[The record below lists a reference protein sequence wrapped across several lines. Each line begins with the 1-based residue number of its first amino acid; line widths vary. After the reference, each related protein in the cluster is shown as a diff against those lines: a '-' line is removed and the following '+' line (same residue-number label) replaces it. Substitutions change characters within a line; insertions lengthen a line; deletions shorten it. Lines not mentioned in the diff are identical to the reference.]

1 MKKLLVVLFGL
12 ALALGFHLLVTM
24 ALPSLAQADI
34 SGIEAILEPI
44 WTVPYSATTT
54 SVAWGDWDNDGD
66 LDLAVGNSGQ
76 SNWVFRNDGGAF
88 TRVWESSETDD
99 TRSLAWGDWDGDGCL
114 DLAVGNYGLNG
125 QANRI
130 YRNTLSGSH
139 CLGLPASATWSS
151 GEEDQTTS
159 IAWGDWDHDGDLDLA
174 VGNYGDPNRV
184 YCNEGGYFG
193 AACWSAPAGQSTR
206 SLAWGDWDNDGD
218 PDLAVGNQ
226 GQNQVYEN
234 SGGTLTP
241 VWQSAMN
248 DDTWSVA
255 WGDLNGDGFLDLAV
269 GNANAPAGGPNYLY
283 LNSGGSPYLPINPS
297 WASTE
302 NDVTYSLAWGDWDGD
317 GDLDLAVGNGPS
329 NGPDKAANRVYRND
343 GGALTLSWTANNEQ
357 NDKTWAVA
365 WGDANGDGDLDLF
378 AGNDSSY
385 LSQPSRLY
393 GNRNGVF
400 DRSDTGWDTSPVHTS
415 YSLAWGDWDHDGDLD
430 LAVGTASYNYVYQNN
445 GGVLGLAWTSA
456 EADDTRSLAWGDW
469 DGDGDLDLA
478 VGNYGSSLAQPN
490 RVYENTG
497 GNLVLAWTSADG
509 RRTTAVAWGDWDGD
523 GDLDLFAANTAS
535 TGAPNVLYE
544 NVGGNPSLNPN
555 PVWVSAESDTSQA
568 VAWGDWDND
577 VDLDLAV
584 ANSTGPNRLYENIS
598 NTLVSVLE
606 FGAADNSWSLAWGD
620 VDGDGDLDLAVGNY
634 NQPNRLYENISH
646 TLTLVMTT
654 TEVDNTRCLAWGD
667 VDGDGDLD
675 LAVANAGNQANRL
688 YLNLAGTLGSTA
700 AWSSTDVSDS
710 RSLAW
715 GDVDGDGDLDL
726 AVANYNQLNRLY
738 YNSLI
743 SSPGLPNDP
752 TYVWIDRPG
761 LTADAAGFST
771 QEFHVFKTIP
781 ITYTLFDDESDP
793 VWRIVPQVSWDG
805 GGQWLPA
812 TAAGGDGTD
821 NLATSPSGTLHLFVW
836 DALHDLIRDGYLS
849 PLIYRE
855 SRQDDVAF
863 RILVYPQMAHAGL
876 FQRPALGSQTS
887 LFRVDIHPDWRQS
900 FKAVTPT
907 LAIPGGWVT
916 YTLVFTNTD
925 LGRPPG
931 MITDALPA
939 GLELVGV
946 PGASHPTLAYSY
958 ASDRITWTES
968 ITFNLPVTIE
978 FNAQLHLPLTDNL
991 VIDNCAWMWDGLH
1004 LPFERCMTFT
1014 VVSTPDLTTSWKRVN
1029 GQPFNTAFPGDPLT
1043 YTLILTNTGTD
1054 NARGAILTDPLPPAV
1069 IWADHLT
1076 ATTGTVGYAGGL
1088 VTWQGDVNVYEPV
1101 TITFRVTVAHPL
1113 PGGTLITNT
1122 ARLNDGVNPPFA
1134 ITPPATTTV
1143 LAPDLRGSVKRT
1155 SAGLVELGD
1164 LLTYTLLLTN
1174 VGTWDAGL
1182 VELTDPIPPNATYL
1196 PGSFWQSGGSGGYDP
1211 GRQAITWSGAVSVG
1225 VPVTLTFAITVGC
1238 PPDPQHPLLTNTA
1251 YLEEEMGGPVT
1262 LEAATPVRL
1271 PDLTSSVKQV
1281 TPTRAE
1287 VGDLLTYTLI
1297 LRNTGG
1303 YAPAAWLHDDLPAE
1317 LEGTGFCAAS
1327 AGMVNCNSEEVNW
1340 AGPLDPGEEV
1350 AITCTA
1356 WIRAGRPTQVIT
1368 NSAEIG
1374 DGCTTLIRSAAMQL
1388 PPVHYYLPV
1397 ILKRR

>member
-1 MKKLLVVLFGL
+1 MKKLLFVLFGL
-12 ALALGFHLLVTM
+12 ALAVYLRTVT
-24 ALPSLAQADI
+24 AAPLSAKDA
-34 SGIEAILEPI
+34 GIEAILEPI
-44 WTVPYSATTT
+44 WTVPYTATTT
-54 SVAWGDWDNDGD
+54 SVAWGDVDNDGD

-76 SNWVFRNDGGAF
+76 SNWLFRNDGGAF
-88 TRVWESSETDD
+88 TRIWQSSEADD

-130 YRNTLSGSH
+130 YRNSSSGGT
-139 CLGLPASATWSS
+139 CLGLPASATWSD
-151 GEEDQTTS
+151 GEIDQTTS
-159 IAWGDWDHDGDLDLA
+159 LAWGDWDNDGDLDLA
-174 VGNYGDPNRV
+174 VGNYGDLNLV

-193 AACWSAPAGQSTR
+193 SPCWSAPTGQSTR

-218 PDLAVGNQ
+218 LDLAVGN
-226 GQNQVYEN
+226 GGENRLYEN
-234 SGGTLTP
+234 AGGNL
-241 VWQSAMN
+241 VLGWQSAVS
-248 DDTWSVA
+248 DDTWSLA
-255 WGDLNGDGFLDLAV
+255 WGDLNGDGYLDLAV
-269 GNANAPAGGPNYLY
+269 GNASSPAGQPNYVY
-283 LNSGGSPYLPINPS
+283 LNNGAAPYLPTTPS
-297 WASTE
+297 WSSNE
-302 NDVTYSLAWGDWDGD
+302 NDVTYGLAWGDWDGD
-317 GDLDLAVGNGPS
+317 GDLDLAVGNGPG
-329 NGPDKAANRVYRND
+329 NGPDNAANRVYRND
-343 GGALTLSWTANNEQ
+343 GGALILGWTANNEQ
-357 NDKTWAVA
+357 NEWTWAVA
-365 WGDANGDGDLDLF
+365 WADADGDGDLELF
-378 AGNDSSY
+378 AGNDSAY
-385 LSQPSRLY
+385 LGHSSRLY
-393 GNRNGVF
+393 GNQNGLF
-400 DRSDTGWDTSPVHTS
+400 TRSGTAWDTSPVLTS
-415 YSLAWGDWDHDGDLD
+415 YCLAWGDWDGDGDLD
-430 LAVGTASYNYVYQNN
+430 LAVGSASYNYVYQNN

-544 NVGGNPSLNPN
+544 NVGGNPPLNSN

-620 VDGDGDLDLAVGNY
+620 VNGDGDLDLAVGNY
-634 NQPNRLYENISH
+634 NQPNRLYENISD

-675 LAVANAGNQANRL
+675 LAVANAGSQANRL
-688 YLNLAGTLGSTA
+688 YLNVGGTLGAGA
-700 AWSSTDVSDS
+700 AWSSVDVSDS

-793 VWRIVPQVSWDG
+793 VWRIEPQVSWDG

-812 TAAGGDGTD
+812 TAAGGDGTA
-821 NLATSPSGTLHLFVW
+821 NLTTSPTGTVHLFVW
-836 DALHDLIRDGYLS
+836 DAMHDLIRDGYLS
-849 PLIYRE
+849 PLVYRE

-863 RILVYPQMAHAGL
+863 RILAHPQLLHAGL

-907 LAIPGGWVT
+907 LVIPGQWVT
-916 YTLVFTNTD
+916 YTVVFTNTD

-939 GLELVGV
+939 GLELVGN
-946 PGASHPTLAYSY
+946 PWASHPQLDYSY
-958 ASDRITWTES
+958 GSDRITWTES
-968 ITFNLPVTIE
+968 ITFNLPVTLT
-978 FNAQLHLPLTDNL
+978 FNAQLHLPLTDDL
-991 VIDNCAWMWDGLH
+991 VIDNCAWLWDGLH
-1004 LPFERCMTFT
+1004 PAFERCITFT
-1014 VVSTPDLTTSWKRVN
+1014 VVSTPDLSTSWKWVN
-1029 GQPFNTAFPGDPLT
+1029 GLPFNTALPGDPLT
-1043 YTLILTNTGTD
+1043 YTLVLTNIGTD
-1054 NARGAILTDPLPPAV
+1054 NARGTTLVDYLSPNLV
-1069 IWADHLT
+1069 WADHLT
-1076 ATTGTVGYAGGL
+1076 ATTGTVSYAGGA
-1088 VTWQGDVNVYEPV
+1088 VHWQGDVNVFEPV
-1101 TITFRVTVAHPL
+1101 TITFQVTVAKPL
-1113 PGGTLITNT
+1113 PGSTLITNT
-1122 ARLNDGVNPPFA
+1122 AWLSDGVNLPFSISPPV
-1134 ITPPATTTV
+1134 TTTI
-1143 LAPDLRGSVKRT
+1143 LAPDLRLSSK
-1155 SAGLVELGD
+1155 SASTETVEMGD
-1164 LLTYTLLLTN
+1164 RLTYTLVLTN
-1174 VGTWDAGL
+1174 VGSLDANPVVL
-1182 VELTDPIPPNATYL
+1182 LDPIPPDATYV
-1196 PGSFWQSGGSGGYDP
+1196 PGSFWRSSGVGGYSP
-1211 GRQAITWSGAVSVG
+1211 AGGAITWTGAVSAG
-1225 VPVTLTFAITVGC
+1225 VPVTVTFAITVGC
-1238 PPDPQHPLLTNTA
+1238 PPDPQHPVLTNTA
-1251 YLEEEMGGPVT
+1251 YVEEEMGGPVT
-1262 LEAATPVRL
+1262 LEAPASVRL
-1271 PDLTSSVKQV
+1271 PDLSTSVKQV
-1281 TPTRAE
+1281 SPTEVE
-1287 VGDLLTYTLI
+1287 VGDLLTYTVI

-1303 YAPAAWLHDDLPAE
+1303 YAPAAWLHDNLPDE
-1317 LEGTGFCAAS
+1317 LEGTGFCTAS
-1327 AGMVNCNSEEVNW
+1327 SGVVTCNADEVNW
-1340 AGPLDPGEEV
+1340 ANPLDTGDEV
-1350 AITCTA
+1350 TITYTA
-1356 WIRAGRPTQVIT
+1356 RIIGGRPTQAIV

-1374 DGCTTLIRSAAMQL
+1374 NGCTTLTRSATVQL
-1388 PPVHYYLPV
+1388 PPFYSYLPI
-1397 ILKRR
+1397 ILKQR